1 MSQATQSSS
10 GNEIPFYVKV
20 LSTCTLALLCIAGGL
35 AAPNLFKLRTSYDV
49 EQFFPMKDESYQQAL
64 ELSKKYGVQN
74 GASIVA
80 LLNNKDGSPW
90 TELESARKVKQATEA
105 LKTIPKIQTVM
116 SFANRAGAQ
125 VTNSA
130 IQVGNLIDVTDPK
143 EWPKRFGQDA
153 LMTPLFLSKDLK
165 TALVFIELQHVE
177 VSEIKVLIEKIKNQ
191 LEFDMPEATVR
202 LGGVPTLQSDF
213 QVLLESEIFR
223 FVAYS
228 FAATF
233 FVIILMF
240 ASWSTWLQALVFVCL
255 GNIASLSFIS
265 WMGWSL
271 TVLSATTP
279 ILVTVMIVSQA
290 IHTFF
295 RLHERKK
302 TNPGWTGL
310 LATHRELIGPNFLS
324 GLTVSV
330 GFWTLY
336 PSEIPMI
343 SNFGMTVGVALMI
356 AWVVTTIAMIPFS
369 FVATLAEPREWTLM
383 RARIVLKLL
392 QYRKKVLL
400 AVAASV
406 ALSSIGAFTLN
417 WNGRLYDDVPEFQES
432 RQITEMID
440 RDMGGTVPLDVEVTT
455 SPNNS
460 WSEPERLEKFDALLK
475 ELRTW
480 PGVGNAIGYSDF
492 LKAFDGGAKLPTT
505 RAAVSEMLFMYSMN
519 DVNPTKNFISNDE
532 HSVRIMM
539 KLNDLPGTQMIA
551 LSEKIKARTEEV
563 FEHDFVIT
571 AGMGKHLHPINN
583 RVSKDMIFGF
593 WHALVAITLVLM
605 VMLRSVRW
613 ALISAVPNFVPPA
626 FLLAGMAITQTPIK
640 PPLALIFS
648 ISLGLAFNNTVYL
661 MMRLKDYV
669 KKGKKYRLVEE
680 VFRSEGVTCLHS
692 TIVIASGFAVFLFAS
707 FSMNQI
713 FGAFML
719 LSIVAGVVG
728 DLIFLPC
735 LIKWKPSLLGLR
747 PIAPMIVRGPTAA
760 NNKSKGPRKKLDDHD
775 DDDSD
780 VDDEGDN
787 MTSRAAAAI
796 ALFILVGS
804 TFGGSTKAMAAADPA
819 LKARF
824 EKALKQFDSKDEEA
838 KIKLSIIEPDG
849 SKKTREI
856 SIQRVGGKGEQRVL
870 ARILAP
876 SDLKGTGF
884 LSIMTKDTEN
894 QWVYLPSSKQTRKVV
909 TGEQKEG
916 GVLGSE
922 LRYEDF
928 NPSVVRETEVKLV
941 KTEAAGGKS
950 YDIVEYKIPP
960 GASPYQ
966 MAQVWI
972 EKGNDNPY
980 QIDYFVGTE
989 KVKTINFQNYK
1000 KIGGISRPA
1009 KMVIKNLKNNRG
1021 TEIELTSV
1029 KINRGISLQS
1039 LSVEALAKTW

>member
-1 MSQATQSSS
+1 MSQTP

-20 LSTCTLALLCIAGGL
+20 LSTLTLVLLCIAGGL
-35 AAPNLFKLRTSYDV
+35 AVPSLFKLRTSYDV
-49 EQFFPMKDESYQQAL
+49 EQFFPTKDESYQQAI
-64 ELSKKYGVQN
+64 ELSKKYGTAN
-74 GASIVA
+74 GAAVVA
-80 LLNNKDGSPW
+80 LLNNKDRSPW
-90 TELESARKVKQATEA
+90 TNLESARKVKQATET
-105 LKTIPKIQTVM
+105 LKTIPQIQTVM

-125 VTNSA
+125 FTNSA

-143 EWPKRFGQDA
+143 EWPHRFGNDA

-165 TALVFIELQHVE
+165 TALVFVELKDME
-177 VSEIKVLIEKIKNQ
+177 VSEIRGTLDKIKSQ
-191 LEFDMPEATVR
+191 LEFDLPESTVR
-202 LGGVPTLQSDF
+202 LGGVPALQSDF

-240 ASWSTWLQALVFVCL
+240 ATWSTWLQALMFVSL
-255 GNIASLSFIS
+255 GNIAALAFIS

-271 TVLSATTP
+271 TVLSVTTP
-279 ILVTVMIVSQA
+279 ILVTVIIVSQA

-295 RLHERKK
+295 RIHERKK

-343 SNFGMTVGVALMI
+343 SNFGMTVGLAIMI
-356 AWVVTTIAMIPFS
+356 SWVVTTVTMIPFS
-369 FVATLAEPREWTLM
+369 FITPLAQPREWTLM

-392 QYRKKVLL
+392 QYRKKVL
-400 AVAASV
+400 AGITAAV
-406 ALSSIGAFTLN
+406 ALSLIGIFTLN
-417 WNGRLYDDVPEFQES
+417 WDGRLYDDVPEFQES
-432 RQITEMID
+432 RKITEMID
-440 RDMGGTVPLDVEVTT
+440 REMGGTVPLDVEITT
-455 SPNNS
+455 SPDNS
-460 WSEPERLEKFDALLK
+460 WSEPERLAKFDALLR

-480 PGVGNAIGYSDF
+480 TGVGNAIGYSDF
-492 LKAFDGGAKLPTT
+492 LKAFDGEAQLPQT
-505 RAAVSEMLFMYSMN
+505 RAAVSEMLFLYSMN
-519 DVNPTKNFISNDE
+519 DSNPTKGFISNDE
-532 HSVRIMM
+532 KSVRIMM
-539 KLNDLPGTQMIA
+539 KLNDLPGTKMIA
-551 LSEKIKARTEEV
+551 LADKIKAHVQST

-583 RVSKDMIFGF
+583 RVSKNMIFGF

-613 ALISAVPNFVPPA
+613 ALISALPNFVPPA
-626 FLLAGMAITQTPIK
+626 FLLAGMALTQTAIK

-713 FGAFML
+713 FGAYML
-719 LSIVAGVVG
+719 LSILAGVIG

-735 LIKWKPSLLGLR
+735 LIKWKPGLLGLK

-760 NNKSKGPRKKLDDHD
+760 NNKPQPGPELEN
-775 DDDSD
+775 S
-780 VDDEGDN
+780 EGED
-787 MTSRAAAAI
+787 MPSRAAAAI
-796 ALFILVGS
+796 ALLILAGTAFAPS
-804 TFGGSTKAMAAADPA
+804 EAFAAADPA

-838 KIKLSIIEPDG
+838 KVRLSIIEPDG

-856 SIQRVGGKGEQRVL
+856 SIQRVGGKGEQRVM

-876 SDLKGTGF
+876 ADLKGTGF
-884 LSIMTKDTEN
+884 LSIMTKETEN

-928 NPSVVRETEVKLV
+928 NPSVVRETDVKLI
-941 KTEAAGGKS
+941 KTETIGGKS
-950 YDIVEYKIPP
+950 YDIVEYKIPA
-960 GASPYQ
+960 GMSPYQ
-966 MAQVWI
+966 TAQVWI
-972 EKGNDNPY
+972 EKGNDNPF
-980 QIDYFVGTE
+980 QIDYFSGAE

-1000 KIGGISRPA
+1000 KIGGVSRPA

-1029 KINRGISLQS
+1029 KINRGISVQS

>member
-1 MSQATQSSS
+1 MSQTPN
-10 GNEIPFYVKV
+10 NEIPFYVKV
-20 LSTCTLALLCIAGGL
+20 ISTLTLVTLCITGGAL
-35 AAPNLFKLRTSYDV
+35 VPSIFKLRTSYDV
-49 EQFFPMKDESYQQAL
+49 EQFFPTKDESYQQAM
-64 ELSKKYGVQN
+64 ELSKKYGTQGGSAV
-74 GASIVA
+74 VA
-80 LLNNKDGSPW
+80 LLNNKNKTPW
-90 TELESARKVKQATEA
+90 TDLENARKAKQATEA
-105 LKTIPKIQTVM
+105 LKTVPKVQTVL
-116 SFANRAGAQ
+116 SYANRAGAQ
-125 VTNSA
+125 VTNSS

-143 EWPKRFGQDA
+143 EWPERFSNDA

-165 TALVFIELQHVE
+165 TALVFIELKDME
-177 VSEIKVLIEKIKNQ
+177 VSEIRETLGKIKGQ
-191 LEFDMPEATVR
+191 LEFDLPEATIK

-240 ASWSTWLQALVFVCL
+240 ATWTTWLQALAFVSL
-255 GNIASLSFIS
+255 GNIAALAFIS

-271 TVLSATTP
+271 TVLSVTTP
-279 ILVTVMIVSQA
+279 ILVTVIIVSQA

-295 RLHERKK
+295 RIHERKK

-310 LATHRELIGPNFLS
+310 LATHKELIGPNFLS

-343 SNFGMTVGVALMI
+343 SNFGMTVGMAIMI
-356 AWVVTTIAMIPFS
+356 SWVVTTITMIPFS
-369 FVATLAEPREWTLM
+369 FITPLAEPRPWTLM
-383 RARIVLKLL
+383 RARILLKLL
-392 QYRKKVLL
+392 QYRKKVLI
-400 AVAASV
+400 ATAATV
-406 ALSSIGAFTLN
+406 ALSLLGAFALN
-417 WNGRLYDDVPEFQES
+417 WNGRLYDDVPEFQAS
-432 RQITEMID
+432 RQITELID
-440 RDMGGTVPLDVEVTT
+440 REMGGTVPLDIEITT
-455 SPNNS
+455 SPTNS
-460 WSEPERLEKFDALLK
+460 WSEPERLAKFDQLLQ
-475 ELRTW
+475 ELRSW

-492 LKAFDGGAKLPTT
+492 LKAFDGTSKLPES

-519 DVNPTKNFISNDE
+519 DSNPTKNFISNDE
-532 HSVRIMM
+532 KSVRIMM
-539 KLNDLPGTQMIA
+539 KLNDLPGSKMIE
-551 LSEKIKARTEEV
+551 LSEKVKARTQEI

-583 RVSKDMIFGF
+583 RVSKNMIFGF

-605 VMLRSVRW
+605 VMFRSVRW
-613 ALISAVPNFVPPA
+613 ALVSAIPNFVPPA

-669 KKGKKYRLVEE
+669 KKGRKYRLVEE

-692 TIVIASGFAVFLFAS
+692 TIVIASGFSVFLFAS

-713 FGAFML
+713 FGAYML

-735 LIKWKPSLLGLR
+735 LIKWKPSLLGLK

-760 NNKSKGPRKKLDDHD
+760 NNKPLKTVELNTSEQELN
-775 DDDSD
+775 SD
-780 VDDEGDN
+780 EEEGED

-796 ALFILVGS
+796 ALIVLTGTVFAPTHTS
-804 TFGGSTKAMAAADPA
+804 AAADPA

-838 KIKLSIIEPDG
+838 KVRLSIIEPDG

-856 SIQRVGGKGEQRVL
+856 SIQRVGGKGEQRVM

-876 SDLKGTGF
+876 ADLKGTGF
-884 LSIMTKDTEN
+884 LSIMTKETEN

-909 TGEQKEG
+909 TGDQKEG

-928 NPSVVRETEVKLV
+928 NPSVVRETEVKLI
-941 KTEAAGGKS
+941 KTETLAGKS
-950 YDIVEYKIPP
+950 YDIVEYKIPA
-960 GASPYQ
+960 GMSPYQ
-966 MAQVWI
+966 TAQVWI
-972 EKGNDNPY
+972 EKGNDTPY
-980 QIDYFVGTE
+980 QIDYFAGAE

-1000 KIGGISRPA
+1000 KIGGVSRPA

-1029 KINRGISLQS
+1029 KINRGTSLQS
-1039 LSVEALAKTW
+1039 LSVESLAKTW

>member
-1 MSQATQSSS
+1 MSQQTRTSRDIPPTSPENQ
-10 GNEIPFYVKV
+10 IPFYVKV
-20 LSTCTLALLCIAGGL
+20 LSVFTLILLSVAGGL
-35 AAPNLFKLRTSYDV
+35 LVPGLFKLRTSYDV
-49 EQFFPMKDESYQQAL
+49 EQFFPVNDESYTQAV

-74 GASIVA
+74 GPAIVA
-80 LLNNKDGSPW
+80 LLNNKDNSAW
-90 TELESARKVKQATEA
+90 SELESARKVKQATET
-105 LKTIPKIQTVM
+105 LKTIPEVKSVM

-125 VTNSA
+125 VSNQS

-143 EWPKRFGQDA
+143 EWPTRFKSDA

-165 TALVFIELQHVE
+165 TALVFIEIKPVQ
-177 VSEIKVLIEKIKNQ
+177 VSEIKSLLEKIKNQ
-191 LEFDMPEATVR
+191 MEFDLPEATVR

-213 QVLLESEIFR
+213 QILLESEIFR

-233 FVIILMF
+233 FVIILLF
-240 ASWSTWLQALVFVCL
+240 STWSTWLQTLVFVCL
-255 GNIASLSFIS
+255 GNIAALSFIS

-271 TVLSATTP
+271 TVLSITTP
-279 ILVTVMIVSQA
+279 ILVTVIIVSQA

-295 RLHERKK
+295 RIHERKK
-302 TNPGWTGL
+302 ANPGWTGL
-310 LATHRELIGPNFLS
+310 LATHKELIGPNFLS
-324 GLTVSV
+324 GLTASV
-330 GFWTLY
+330 GFWTLW

-343 SNFGMTVGVALMI
+343 SNFGMTVGASLMI
-356 AWVVTTIAMIPFS
+356 SWVVTTVAMIPFS
-369 FVATLAEPREWTLM
+369 FITELAEPRAWTLV
-383 RARIVLKLL
+383 RARYMLKLL
-392 QYRKKVLL
+392 QYRKKILL
-400 AVAASV
+400 GVTAAVACS
-406 ALSSIGAFTLN
+406 LLGIFTLN
-417 WNGRLYDDVPEFQES
+417 WNGRLYDDVPEYQES
-432 RQITEMID
+432 RKITEMID
-440 RDMGGTVPLDVEVTT
+440 SDMGGTVPLDVEITAP
-455 SPNNS
+455 SEQS
-460 WSEPERLEKFDALLK
+460 WSEPARMEKFDGFVK

-480 PGVGNAIGYSDF
+480 KGVGNAIGYSDF
-492 LKAFDGGAKLPTT
+492 LKAFGDGQGLPAT
-505 RAAVSEMLFMYSMN
+505 RAAVSEMIFMYSMN
-519 DVNPTKNFISNDE
+519 DSNPLKSFISNDE
-532 HSVRIMM
+532 KSVRIMM
-539 KLNDLPGTQMIA
+539 KLNDLPGSEMIQ
-551 LSEKIKARTEEV
+551 LSEKIKKRAEQV
-563 FEHDFVIT
+563 FEGETVLT

-613 ALISAVPNFVPPA
+613 AIVSAIPNFVPPA

-661 MMRLKDYV
+661 MMRLKNLV
-669 KKGKKYRLVEE
+669 KSGKKYRLVEE

-707 FSMNQI
+707 FSMNKI

-719 LSIVAGVVG
+719 LSIAAGVVG

-747 PIAPMIVRGPTAA
+747 PIAPMITRGPTAA
-760 NNKSKGPRKKLDDHD
+760 NNKKKPDQ
-775 DDDSD
+775 DDSGD
-780 VDDEGDN
+780 QGDD
-787 MTSRAAAAI
+787 MISRTAAAI
-796 ALFILVGS
+796 ALIILMS
-804 TFGGSTKAMAAADPA
+804 LSSSESSAASDPA

-838 KIKLSIIEPDG
+838 KIRLSIIEPDG
-849 SKKTREI
+849 SKKSREI
-856 SIQRVGGKGEQRVL
+856 SITRVGGKGEQRVL
-870 ARILAP
+870 ARILSP

-884 LSIMTKDTEN
+884 LSIMTKETEN

-941 KTEAAGGKS
+941 KTEDVGGKS
-950 YDIVEYKIPP
+950 YDIVEYKIPA

-972 EKGNDNPY
+972 EKGTDTPF
-980 QIDYFVGTE
+980 QIDYFVATE

-1000 KIGGISRPA
+1000 KIGNVFRPS
-1009 KMVIKNLKNNRG
+1009 KMTIKNLKNNRG
-1021 TEIELTSV
+1021 TEIELTAV
-1029 KINRGISLQS
+1029 KINRGLSLQS
-1039 LSVEALAKTW
+1039 LSVESLAKTW